1 MANPASIVLTGL
13 SANYPIPGVYEEINF
28 AQGPVSGAPGPRL
41 ALVLG
46 NKTTAGSAT
55 NPSGNVDALVFGPD
69 TQTPVQTEAD
79 FIQYFGA
86 GSQLHRF
93 FLRFTAV
100 NRVTPL
106 YVVCVTES
114 VGAAAAST
122 VVVTTTAANNGNA
135 RVWILDQ
142 FVDTPITNGDSAIVI
157 AGNIAS
163 NINTQTR
170 WPVTA
175 ANSGTSTVTITAK
188 NKGPEGNWLNV
199 QAQITSGGSS
209 ILTTITPTAITKFTS
224 GTTADVNTNALATIN
239 PARYYYIGSCDS
251 DATNLGRLVTQ
262 VNNQALPTT
271 GIRQRAFGG
280 SVDTLANTITTA
292 TGLNAARAELI
303 WGQATDLTPLELTA
317 NNMAIYSLYEN
328 SGGRPGPSLNNYD
341 SFPISSTQAT
351 SWQIK
356 GTRAGP
362 SAGPTNTN
370 LASALNNGITPI
382 ALTASGA
389 AYLVS
394 RITTRSLNGA
404 VQDYRT
410 RDAQKVSV
418 PDYFADDLQAVL
430 QLQFGGKDLLPD
442 PVQGQLPVG
451 GGPNAIPNQA
461 TTPSRVGDAAKN
473 LVDVYGNAGQLQ
485 NPATIKANMIVQRE
499 TNPTTRVS
507 MKIGLQVVDVL
518 HQIAVSIDQVA

>member
-1 MANPASIVLTGL
+1 VANPASIVLTGL

-28 AQGPVSGAPGPRL
+28 AQGPVGGAPGVRS
-41 ALVLG
+41 AIVLG
-46 NKTTAGSAT
+46 NKTTAGVAT
-55 NPSGNVDALVFGPD
+55 NPAGNIDALVFGPD

-79 FIQYFGA
+79 VINYFGT

-93 FLRFTAV
+93 FMRFAAV
-100 NRVTPL
+100 NRTTPL
-106 YVVCVTES
+106 YYVCVTES
-114 VGAAAAST
+114 VGAAATAT
-122 VVVTTTAANNGNA
+122 VVVTTTAANNGNV
-135 RVWILDQ
+135 RVWVLDQ
-142 FVDTPITNGDSAIVI
+142 FVDTAVTNGDTAIVI
-157 AGNIAS
+157 AGNIAT
-163 NINTQTR
+163 NINGQTR

-175 ANSGTSTVTITAK
+175 ANSGTSTVTLTAR

-199 QAQITSGGSS
+199 QALVTSGGST
-209 ILTTITPTAITKFTS
+209 ILTTVTPTAITKFTS

-251 DATNLGRLVTQ
+251 DATNLGRIVTQ
-262 VNNQALPTT
+262 VNTQALPTN
-271 GIRQRAFGG
+271 GLRQRAHGG

-317 NNMAIYSLYEN
+317 NNMALYSLLEN
-328 SGGRPGPSLNNYD
+328 SGGRPGPSINNYD
-341 SFPISSTQAT
+341 NFPANAAQPGL
-351 SWQIK
+351 WQIK

-362 SAGPTNTN
+362 SAGPTAAN
-370 LASALNNGITPI
+370 LVSALNNGITPI
-382 ALTASGA
+382 ALTSTGA

-410 RDAQKVSV
+410 RDAHKVSI
-418 PDYFADDLQAVL
+418 PDFFADDLQSVL

-451 GGPNAIPNQA
+451 GGATAIPNQA
-461 TTPSRVGDAAKN
+461 TTPSRIGDAAKN

-485 NPATIKANMIVQRE
+485 NPATIKSTMIVQRE
-499 TNPTTRVS
+499 TNPSTRVS
-507 MKIGLQVVDVL
+507 MKIGLQPVDVL
-518 HQIAVSIDQVA
+518 HTIAVSIDQVA